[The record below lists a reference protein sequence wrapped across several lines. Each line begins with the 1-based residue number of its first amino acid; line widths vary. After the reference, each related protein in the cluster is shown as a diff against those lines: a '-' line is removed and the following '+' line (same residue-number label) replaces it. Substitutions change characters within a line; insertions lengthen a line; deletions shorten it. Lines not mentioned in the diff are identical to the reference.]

1 MTFRL
6 RKRHYSFLIPFV
18 FAPIFLSAGC
28 HFQGQPAPA
37 QTRHH
42 FKIERLLVIGFLPA
56 IPEGAKRG
64 LIRSPLSG
72 AVFMAEPVP
81 KEAVD
86 LLTSNLLQL
95 LEKKGTRGIISPH
108 QAEGLFSAVRA
119 REQLMGDLEVFQEM
133 GKAFAADA
141 ILTGNIYL
149 WREREGTEY
158 AVNRPAA
165 VAYDLYLI
173 RTVDGAILWKGRFEK
188 TQRSL
193 SENLLDVETFLKGKG
208 RWMEAK
214 DLAEMGLVHLM
225 ETWSKAEEGGK
236 D

>member
-1 MTFRL
+1 VTFRL
-6 RKRHYSFLIPFV
+6 HKREYSFLIPFV
-18 FAPIFLSAGC
+18 LAPVFLSAGC
-28 HFQGQPAPA
+28 YFQRQPAPD
-37 QTRHH
+37 QTIHPFR
-42 FKIERLLVIGFLPA
+42 IERLLVTGFFPALPS
-56 IPEGAKRG
+56 GAKRD
-64 LIRSPLSG
+64 LVRSPLSG

-86 LLTSNLLQL
+86 LLTSSLLLL

-108 QAEGLFSAVRA
+108 QAEGLSSDVRA
-119 REQLMGDLEVFQEM
+119 RDPLMRDLEVFREM
-133 GKAFAADA
+133 GKAFEADA
-141 ILTGNIYL
+141 VLTGNIYL

-173 RTVDGAILWKGRFEK
+173 RTVDGTILWKGRFEK

-193 SENLLDVETFLKGKG
+193 SENLLDLETFLKGKG
-208 RWMEAK
+208 TWMEAK
-214 DLAEMGLVHLM
+214 DLAEMGLIQLM
-225 ETWSKAEEGGK
+225 ETWPKAEEEGK